1 MAVRGILV
9 TVAVVII
16 VAAISVPIVMIKNK
30 NKPQKPSPDQ
40 YPAGVLWY
48 NATVSKSR
56 QGAYRTITE
65 ALAAAPAFS
74 VDKFYIHIEAGLY
87 EERKSPRFLGVGDTR
102 SSPPST
108 PRPLVRTLTP
118 HSTFNV
124 CDHVLMF

>member
-1 MAVRGILV
+1 MRGILV

-16 VAAISVPIVMIKNK
+16 LATTSVTVFMLKNK

-65 ALAAAPAFS
+65 ALAAAPTYN
-74 VDKFYIHIEAGLY
+74 VDKYYIHIEAGFY
-87 EERKSPRFLGVGDTR
+87 EERSPRFPGVGDTR
-102 SSPPST
+102 NSPPSL
-108 PRPLVRTLTP
+108 PRSLVRTLTP
-118 HSTFNV
+118 HSTFRKE
-124 CDHVLMF
+124 F